1 MIRADTLNGQTS
13 RVWDTTAGTVTE
25 FDPPGSP
32 SGVTRP
38 MTPAEVAEFAAI
50 EATDGANANESTLQ
64 ARLRAFRTRNNE
76 FLALATPT
84 AAQRNAQVARLTREA
99 NALIRLALRDL
110 ANIDDASGAADP
122 VA

>member
-1 MIRADTLNGQTS
+1 MLHTETVNNLVS

-25 FDPPGSP
+25 FDPPGSAT
-32 SGVTRP
+32 GVTRP
-38 MTPAEVAEFAAI
+38 MTAAEVAEFAAL
-50 EATDGANANESTLQ
+50 EAGDTANANDDALRT
-64 ARLRAFRTRNNE
+64 RLRTFRTRNNE

-99 NALIRLALRDL
+99 NALIRIVLRDL
-110 ANIDDASGAADP
+110 ADISDANGAADP